1 MTKTPRRF
9 ATCLLLFVFCGLLFL
24 TACSTSKQLQTSPT
38 GSARSL
44 AELRQRL
51 DLILNDPALAHA
63 IAGIK
68 IVSLRTGEVF
78 YERSA
83 DLLAHPASNQKL
95 LTSATA
101 LSLLGPAYV
110 FRTSVACDSAQKV
123 ESTISGDLYLIG
135 RGNPDL
141 TDKDL
146 FGLAQNLAQMGITEI
161 RGNLV
166 CDDFYFDDLRWGS
179 GWMWDDDPSDLF
191 SRFTALTVNDNAV
204 VVRVTPADS
213 LDRPARVQITPP
225 TDHVVLVNKSV
236 TVKRKSQID
245 SLKLSPLLI
254 TRNWQQNENTILVDG
269 ALAQNE
275 SPQEETLNVL
285 HPEIYCGKLFRDALR
300 TAGIT
305 VQGNVI
311 RGEAPAKIKI
321 LAEHRSPMMPIL
333 INLNKTSDNLTAEL
347 LLKTIGA
354 EKFGRPGTAAKGIR
368 AMQQFFSAVGVDTN
382 AVYSAD
388 GSGVS
393 HYNLI
398 TPANLV
404 NLLTAMWKNFSI
416 RNEFITTLPIAG
428 VDGSLGG
435 RMKGTAAAGVLHA
448 KTGTISAV
456 STLSGYTTTADG
468 EELAFSFMMQHF
480 LGSSRAVRSIQ
491 DRLSAEISAF
501 RRTTTAHSNQVL
513 PR

>member
-1 MTKTPRRF
+1 MKNTSRRF
-9 ATCLLLFVFCGLLFL
+9 TNCLLLFAFCLLPFL
-24 TACSTSKQLQTSPT
+24 PACSSSKQLQIAPT
-38 GSARSL
+38 GGARTL

-51 DLILNDPALAHA
+51 DTILNDPALAHA
-63 IAGIK
+63 MAGIK

-78 YERSA
+78 YERRA

-101 LSLLGPAYV
+101 LSVLGPAYV
-110 FRTSVACDSAQKV
+110 FRTSVACDSAQKI
-123 ESTISGDLYLIG
+123 ESVIAGDLYLIG

-146 FGLAQNLAQMGITEI
+146 FGLAQSLAQMGIKEI

-166 CDDFYFDDLRWGS
+166 CDDFYFDDVRWGN

-204 VVRVTPADS
+204 VVRAAPSDT
-213 LDRPARVQITPP
+213 LDRPARVQITPA
-225 TDHVVLVNKSV
+225 TEHVFLMNKSV
-236 TVKRKSQID
+236 TVKHKKEID
-245 SLKLSPLLI
+245 SLKLSPLLM
-254 TRNWQQNENTILVDG
+254 TRHWQQNENTILVTG
-269 ALAQNE
+269 ALAQDE

-300 TAGIT
+300 TAGIMA
-305 VQGNVI
+305 QGNVI

-321 LAEHRSPMMPIL
+321 LAEYRGPIMPIL
-333 INLNKTSDNLTAEL
+333 INLNKSSDNLTAEL
-347 LLKTIGA
+347 LLKTLGA

-368 AMQQFFSAVGVDTN
+368 AMRQFFSSIGVDTN

-404 NLLTAMWKNFSI
+404 NLLTAMWKNFAI
-416 RNEFITTLPIAG
+416 RNEFVATLPIAG
-428 VDGSLGG
+428 VDGTLRG
-435 RMKGTAAAGVLHA
+435 RMKGTAAANVLHA

-456 STLSGYTTTADG
+456 STLSGYTTTAEG

-480 LGSSRAVRSIQ
+480 LASGRAVRSIQ
-491 DRLSAEISAF
+491 DRLGAELSGF
-501 RRTTTAHSNQVL
+501 RRGASAAQ
-513 PR
+513 

>member
-1 MTKTPRRF
+1 MIKTPRRF
-9 ATCLLLFVFCGLLFL
+9 STGLLLFAFCCLLFL
-24 TACSTSKQLQTSPT
+24 SACSSSNQLKISPA
-38 GSARSL
+38 GGARSL
-44 AELRQRL
+44 AELRLRIEQ
-51 DLILNDPALAHA
+51 ILNDPVLAHA
-63 IAGIK
+63 MAGIK
-68 IVSLRTGEVF
+68 IVSLRSGEVF

-83 DLLAHPASNQKL
+83 DVLAHPASNQKL
-95 LTSATA
+95 LTAATA

-110 FRTSVACDSAQKV
+110 FRTSVACDSAQKI
-123 ESTISGDLYLIG
+123 ESIIAGDLYLIG

-141 TDKDL
+141 TEQDL
-146 FGLAQNLAQMGITEI
+146 FGLAQNLAQMGIKEI

-166 CDDFYFDDLRWGS
+166 CDDFYFDDLRWGN

-191 SRFTALTVNDNAV
+191 SRFSALTVNDNAV
-204 VVRVTPADS
+204 IVRATPSDS
-213 LDRPARVQITPP
+213 LGRPARVQITPP

-285 HPEIYCGKLFRDALR
+285 YPEIYYGKLFRDALR

-305 VQGNVI
+305 AQGNVI
-311 RGEAPAKIKI
+311 RGETPAKIKI
-321 LAEHRSPMMPIL
+321 LVEHRGPMMPIL
-333 INLNKTSDNLTAEL
+333 INLNKISDNLTAEL

-354 EKFGRPGTAAKGIR
+354 EKLGRPGTAAKGLR
-368 AMQQFFSAVGVDTN
+368 AMRQFFNSAGVDTN

-428 VDGSLGG
+428 VDGSLVG

-480 LGSSRAVRSIQ
+480 LASGRAVRSIQ
-491 DRLSAEISAF
+491 DRLGAELSGF
-501 RRTTTAHSNQVL
+501 RRGASAAQ
-513 PR
+513 